1 MRSGGRALV
10 SFEGGCRIEG
20 LELLKNWD
28 VWKQLL
34 QGTLVTVELTVS
46 LLAVG
51 LVLGVLVA
59 LGQVYGPRP
68 LAILCFGYER
78 FFRAMPIV
86 VLLVVVNYGLVFVA
100 NTYQWDWLRWPP
112 FAVAVLVFGLHSSA
126 YQSQIF
132 RGAILAIK
140 PGQLLAARALGMT
153 RLQTMRYIVLPQ
165 ALRLAIPGW
174 SNEYSGVLKDTS
186 FVFAIGVTE
195 LFRQG
200 WQIAQRTREF
210 FLIFIT
216 VALIYLMLTYL
227 GTGLLELVERVWGV
241 PGLAG
246 QRREEH
252 GRVV

>member
-1 MRSGGRALV
+1 M
-10 SFEGGCRIEG
+10 
-20 LELLKNWD
+20 
-28 VWKQLL
+28 
-34 QGTLVTVELTVS
+34 LVTVELTVS

-51 LVLGVLVA
+51 LVLGIAVA

-68 LAILCFGYER
+68 LVLLMSSYER
-78 FFRAMPIV
+78 FFRAMPIL
-86 VLLVVVNYGLVFVA
+86 VLLLVVNYGLAFVA
-100 NTYQWDWLRWPP
+100 NTYHWDFLRLPA

-132 RGAILAIK
+132 RGAIQAIHQ
-140 PGQLLAARALGMT
+140 GQLLAARALGMT
-153 RLQTMRYIVLPQ
+153 RLQAIRYIVLPQ

-186 FVFAIGVTE
+186 LVFAIGVTE
-195 LFRQG
+195 LARQG
-200 WQIAQRTREF
+200 WQIAMRTREM

-216 VALIYLMLTYL
+216 VAVIYLFLTYL
-227 GTGLLELVERVWGV
+227 GTWLLELLERRWSV

-252 GRVV
+252 GRVI

>member
-1 MRSGGRALV
+1 V
-10 SFEGGCRIEG
+10 SVI
-20 LELLKNWD
+20 LNWD
-28 VWKQLL
+28 TWRQLL
-34 QGTLVTVELTVS
+34 QGTLVTVELTLS

-68 LAILCFGYER
+68 VVMLASVYER
-78 FFRAMPIV
+78 FFRAMPIL

-132 RGAILAIK
+132 RGAISAIK

-186 FVFAIGVTE
+186 FVFSIGVTE
-195 LFRQG
+195 LFRHG
-200 WQIAQRTREF
+200 WQIMQNTREV

-216 VALIYLMLTYL
+216 VALIYLVLTYL
-227 GTGLLELVERVWGV
+227 GTWLLELLERLWGV

-252 GRVV
+252 GRVI

>member
-1 MRSGGRALV
+1 MS
-10 SFEGGCRIEG
+10 IES
-20 LELLKNWD
+20 LKLLGDWD
-28 VWKQLL
+28 IWKQLL
-34 QGTLVTVELTVS
+34 EGMLVTVELTVS
-46 LLAVG
+46 LLGVG
-51 LVLGVLVA
+51 LVLGVIVA

-68 LAILCFGYER
+68 IAMLMSAYER
-78 FFRAMPIV
+78 FFRAMPIL
-86 VLLVVVNYGLVFVA
+86 VLLIVLNYGIAFAADIYNVS
-100 NTYQWDWLRWPP
+100 WLRLPT
-112 FAVAVLVFGLHSSA
+112 FAVAVMAFGLHSSA

-195 LFRQG
+195 LTRKG
-200 WQIAQRTREF
+200 WQIIQNTREV
-210 FLIFIT
+210 FLVFI
-216 VALIYLMLTYL
+216 VIALIYLLLTYL
-227 GTGLLELVERVWGV
+227 GTWLLELAERFWGV
-241 PGLAG
+241 PGLTG

-252 GRVV
+252 GRVI

>member
-1 MRSGGRALV
+1 M
-10 SFEGGCRIEG
+10 
-20 LELLKNWD
+20 
-28 VWKQLL
+28 
-34 QGTLVTVELTVS
+34 QGALVTVELTAS

-51 LVLGVLVA
+51 LILGMPVA
-59 LGQVYGPRP
+59 LGQAYGSRP
-68 LAILCFGYER
+68 LVLLMSSYER
-78 FFRAMPIV
+78 FFRAMPIL
-86 VLLVVVNYGLVFVA
+86 VLLVVVNYGLAFLA
-100 NTYQWDWLRWPP
+100 NTYQWDFLRLPA
-112 FAVAVLVFGLHSSA
+112 FVTAVIVFGLHSSA

-132 RGAILAIK
+132 RGSIQAIK

-153 RLQTMRYIVLPQ
+153 RLQAIRYIALPQ

-195 LFRQG
+195 LARQG
-200 WQIAQRTREF
+200 WQIAMRTREM

-216 VALIYLMLTYL
+216 VAVIYLFLTYL
-227 GTGLLELVERVWGV
+227 GTWLLELLERRLGV

-252 GRVV
+252 GRVI